1 MKKIPPNM
9 KPNDIRKAMLD
20 ANVKQA
26 AIARELGVSNE
37 TVYSVIEGRASH
49 RVREHIAKKTGISIL
64 HESGRTRIFWA
75 AHRKAGRPFCRGHRK
90 ET

>member
-1 MKKIPPNM
+1 MKNIPPNM

-49 RVREHIAKKTGISIL
+49 RVREHIAKKIGIDI
-64 HESGRTRIFWA
+64 ERIWPNPYLLGGP
-75 AHRKAGRPFCRGHRK
+75 RKAGRPFCHGHRK

>member
-49 RVREHIAKKTGISIL
+49 RVRVYIAQKIGIDIK
-64 HESGRTRIFWA
+64 RIWPNPYLLGGP
-75 AHRKAGRPFCRGHRK
+75 RKAGRPFCQGHRK
-90 ET
+90 KP

>member
-9 KPNDIRKAMLD
+9 KPNDIRKALLD

-26 AIARELGVSNE
+26 SIARDLGVSNE

-49 RVREHIAKKTGISIL
+49 RVREHIAKKIGIDIK
-64 HESGRTRIFWA
+64 RIWPNPYLLGGP
-75 AHRKAGRPFCRGHRK
+75 RKAGRPFCQGHRK

>member
-9 KPNDIRKAMLD
+9 KPNDIRKALLD
-20 ANVKQA
+20 ADVKQA
-26 AIARELGVSNE
+26 SIARDLGISNE

-49 RVREHIAKKTGISIL
+49 RVREHIAKKIGIDIK
-64 HESGRTRIFWA
+64 RIWPNPYLLGGP
-75 AHRKAGRPFCRGHRK
+75 RKAGRPYCHGHRK

>member
-26 AIARELGVSNE
+26 TIARELGVSNE

-49 RVREHIAKKTGISIL
+49 RVREHIAQKIGIDIK
-64 HESGRTRIFWA
+64 RIWPNPYLLGGP
-75 AHRKAGRPFCRGHRK
+75 RKAGRPFCCGHRK
-90 ET
+90 KP

>member
-49 RVREHIAKKTGISIL
+49 RVREHIAKKIGIDITQIWPNPYL
-64 HESGRTRIFWA
+64 LGGP
-75 AHRKAGRPFCRGHRK
+75 RKAGRPFCQGHRK

>member
-26 AIARELGVSNE
+26 SIARELGVSCE

-49 RVREHIAKKTGISIL
+49 RVRKHIAQKIGIDI
-64 HESGRTRIFWA
+64 ERIWPNPYLLGGP
-75 AHRKAGRPFCRGHRK
+75 RKAGRPFCNGHGK
-90 ET
+90 KP

>member
-9 KPNDIRKAMLD
+9 KPNDIRKALLD
-20 ANVKQA
+20 ADIKQA
-26 AIARELGVSNE
+26 SIARELGVSSE

-49 RVREHIAKKTGISIL
+49 RVREHIAKKIGIDIK
-64 HESGRTRIFWA
+64 RIWPNPYLLGGP
-75 AHRKAGRPFCRGHRK
+75 RKAGRPYCHGHRK